1 MSQCPFFPLY
11 TFAKSRISCGCCR
24 PQIMVSEIYEAWIKR
39 RLEWMR
45 VGRREFAWVST
56 QLSLLGQTRSESCM
70 RVNESL
76 SSFFDFLDFARCLPT
91 SFSSF
96 FDACQTADS
105 PSHYANCHLSIIRNN
120 IFLFSSSLLMCN
132 DLEIACFCNSLRLSC
147 NFHDRSNE
155 PKFEPAQSWWECM
168 RIDESWRSNESE
180 SCDSHPRLI
189 NP

>member
-1 MSQCPFFPLY
+1 MY
-11 TFAKSRISCGCCR
+11 
-24 PQIMVSEIYEAWIKR
+24 IMIVGTCEIIMNFIEFINPGWNEDETRTVKR
-39 RLEWMR
+39 AVR
-45 VGRREFAWVST
+45 VD
-56 QLSLLGQTRSESCM
+56 
-70 RVNESL
+70 ESL
-76 SSFFDFLDFARCLPT
+76 SSFFDFLVFASCFHA

-168 RIDESWRSNESE
+168 RVDESWRSNESE